1 MKITDLKSCF
11 QDSLAPDEGDLSTP
25 GTVGDAPL
33 EEAANVK
40 GKSKVG
46 KAPSKKPKEGKGK
59 VKSGLKVEGGFRDQT
74 AENLIKSGSVSE
86 SSTLQEDST
95 IYEAKGEVS
104 KSLAVSEKGQQK
116 SGKLPANFSTAKQP
130 VKKVLVAKAGKPREK
145 SGKQTKKGLAKPP
158 SQVVGENLSESLQCP
173 LLQPACSASQLC
185 HCAR

>member
-1 MKITDLKSCF
+1 M
-11 QDSLAPDEGDLSTP
+11 
-25 GTVGDAPL
+25 
-33 EEAANVK
+33 K
-40 GKSKVG
+40 GKSKAG

-95 IYEAKGEVS
+95 IYEAKSEVS
-104 KSLAVSEKGQQK
+104 KSLAVSEKSQQK
-116 SGKLPANFSTAKQP
+116 SGKLPAKFSTAKQP
-130 VKKVLVAKAGKPREK
+130 VKVLVAKTGKPREK
-145 SGKQTKKGLAKPP
+145 LGKQTKVLAKPP
-158 SQVVGENLSESLQCP
+158 SQVVGENPSESFQCP

>member
-1 MKITDLKSCF
+1 M
-11 QDSLAPDEGDLSTP
+11 
-25 GTVGDAPL
+25 
-33 EEAANVK
+33 K
-40 GKSKVG
+40 GKSKAG

-95 IYEAKGEVS
+95 IYEAKSEVP
-104 KSLAVSEKGQQK
+104 KSLAVSDKGQQK
-116 SGKLPANFSTAKQP
+116 SGKLPAKFSTAKRP
-130 VKKVLVAKAGKPREK
+130 VKKVLVAKTGKPREK
-145 SGKQTKKGLAKPP
+145 LGKQAKVLAKPP
-158 SQVVGENLSESLQCP
+158 SQVVGENPSESFQCP